1 MPWVRR
7 IAERKALAVRIKH
20 ATGAAV
26 KVTECIYWLL
36 PVRWHR
42 WLHPQCRGATMRHG
56 STISHRIELV
66 AEAGLHAR
74 VDATASTR
82 NMAMAMAMAPTRPL
96 TSTFRYHCRWPL
108 CSPCL
113 ALPLVLLLPLA
124 LTLKLKVPQVS

>member
-1 MPWVRR
+1 
-7 IAERKALAVRIKH
+7 
-20 ATGAAV
+20 
-26 KVTECIYWLL
+26 
-36 PVRWHR
+36 
-42 WLHPQCRGATMRHG
+42 MRHG

-82 NMAMAMAMAPTRPL
+82 NMAMAMAMAMAPTRPL

-113 ALPLVLLLPLA
+113 TLPLVLLLPLA